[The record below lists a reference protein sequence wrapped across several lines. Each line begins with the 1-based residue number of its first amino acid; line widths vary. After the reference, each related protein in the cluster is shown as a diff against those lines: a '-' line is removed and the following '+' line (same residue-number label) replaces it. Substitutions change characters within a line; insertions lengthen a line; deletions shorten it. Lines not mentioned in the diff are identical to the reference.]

1 MTLQRRSTDQF
12 GKGGTACKQT
22 NLLSKEQ
29 EIEAQIFG
37 IPDAN
42 SAAGGTVK
50 LTKGCR
56 KRMPRAGFSGIYLS
70 KAEKVQRRRRPSDQ
84 TRGKNTQ
91 TQCTPPAYLGSRG
104 ATCTTLWNLSADS
117 SLLTGS

>member
-1 MTLQRRSTDQF
+1 MAREALRV
-12 GKGGTACKQT
+12 KQT
-22 NLLSKEQ
+22 NPLSKEQ

-37 IPDAN
+37 ILYAN
-42 SAAGGTVK
+42 SAAEGTVK

-84 TRGKNTQ
+84 ARGKNTQ
-91 TQCTPPAYLGSRG
+91 TGTMHTAHLPREPWGSLHNS
-104 ATCTTLWNLSADS
+104 LWNLSMLTRPYS
-117 SLLTGS
+117 FTGS